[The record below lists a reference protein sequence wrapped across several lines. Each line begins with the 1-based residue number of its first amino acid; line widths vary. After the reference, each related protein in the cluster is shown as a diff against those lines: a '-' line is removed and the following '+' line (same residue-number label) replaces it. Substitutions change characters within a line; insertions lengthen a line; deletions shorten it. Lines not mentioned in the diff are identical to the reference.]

1 MDSPVHS
8 GCIQKKS
15 ELNVYIWKNLMVDLL
30 EVAWATGWTLVGR
43 TAERLNL
50 NFPSWWSDGAV

>member
-1 MDSPVHS
+1 MHS
-8 GCIQKKS
+8 EEIRIKD
-15 ELNVYIWKNLMVDLL
+15 LHIWKNLMVDLL

-50 NFPSWWSDGAV
+50 NFPSWWSDGPV